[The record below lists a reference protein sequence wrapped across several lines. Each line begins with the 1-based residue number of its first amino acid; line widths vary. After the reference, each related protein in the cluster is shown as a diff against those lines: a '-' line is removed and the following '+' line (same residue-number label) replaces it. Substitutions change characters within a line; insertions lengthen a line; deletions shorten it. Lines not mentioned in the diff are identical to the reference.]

1 MERISITLEQED
13 LDDLDKIAKKM
24 DRNRSDTI
32 RQLIKEYF
40 KK

>member
-1 MERISITLEQED
+1 MERVSITLEQED
-13 LDDLDKIAKKM
+13 LDDLDEIAKKM

-32 RQLIKEYF
+32 RQLIKGYF